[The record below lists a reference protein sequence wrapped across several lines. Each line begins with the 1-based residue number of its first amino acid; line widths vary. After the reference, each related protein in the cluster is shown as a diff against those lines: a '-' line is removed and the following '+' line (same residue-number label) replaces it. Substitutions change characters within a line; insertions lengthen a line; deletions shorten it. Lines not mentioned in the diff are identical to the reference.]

1 MSSNTNTRSIVI
13 VGAGVFGVTAAL
25 ELRRRGWRV
34 TIVDPGPVPRPAAAS
49 TDISKVVRMDYG
61 ADELYTAMGE
71 AALSGWD
78 RWNATWGSPLY
89 HQDGFLLLTTE
100 TMRAGGFE
108 HESFALLRRR
118 GHAPE
123 RIQADDLPGRFTGWS
138 AGRYR
143 DGYFSPRAGW
153 VESGQVL
160 ARLAAEAAAQGIRL
174 AEGLAF
180 DWLIETDDGVA
191 GIRATDSTELRAD
204 AVLVAAGA
212 WTPVL
217 LPHLAGVMWTVGQ
230 PVVHLTVERAAE
242 WQAPRFPVWAADISR
257 TGWYGFP
264 ALEDGT
270 LKIGRHGPGRR
281 VHPDA
286 PRTVEP
292 SEIAPFREFV
302 TREPSGAFRRA
313 DCVDASLPLLRHVR
327 RGFLDRSRCGSRGPD
342 RRGRR
347 QRPRLQVR
355 ARPRSADRR
364 RGRAAAEPLVVA
376 VRVAR
381 AAGGRQGSGAGDAV
395 AGGKRALTTPKKPIL
410 RDVAISLLFR
420 AA

>member
-1 MSSNTNTRSIVI
+1 MNPDSRSIVI

-34 TIVDPGPVPRPAAAS
+34 TVVDPGPVPRPAAAS

-108 HESFALLRRR
+108 HESFALLSRR

-123 RIQADDLPGRFTGWS
+123 RIRADDLPGRFTGWS

-153 VESGQVL
+153 VESGKVL
-160 ARLAAEAAAQGIRL
+160 AQLAAEAAAHGIRL

-180 DWLIETDDGVA
+180 DRLIETDDGVA
-191 GIRATDSTELRAD
+191 GIRATDSTRATPRATELRAD

-212 WTPVL
+212 WTPAL

-230 PVVHLTVERAAE
+230 PVVHLTVERAAD

-281 VHPDA
+281 VHPDD

-292 SEIAPFREFV
+292 SEMAPFREFV
-302 TREPSGAFRRA
+302 DESLPALSGAPI
-313 DCVDASLPLLRHVR
+313 ASTRLCLYCDTFD
-327 RGFLDRSRCGSRGPD
+327 GDFWIDRDPD
-342 RRGRR
+342 RAGLIVAAGDSGHGFKFAPVLGPLIADVVERR
-347 QRPRLQVR
+347 PNPWSSRFAWR
-355 ARPRSADRR
+355 ARLAD
-364 RGRAAAEPLVVA
+364 GKEA
-376 VRVAR
+376 AR
-381 AAGGRQGSGAGDAV
+381 AIR
-395 AGGKRALTTPKKPIL
+395 
-410 RDVAISLLFR
+410 
-420 AA
+420 